1 MQYLQ
6 QTVTKGRY
14 TLPLIVFLTF
24 AGWIAVYFLI
34 PDLPREGKQLFEDV
48 LNTYLPD
55 WGIRA
60 LSLLTYFA
68 AGYFLIQFNN
78 RYLLIRRRASMQT
91 SFYLLFITACPVLHA
106 NYMAGLATVLLLF
119 AIYNLFKCYQS
130 PSPMGYVLNAFVF
143 LGFACLLFPHLMLFI
158 PVFLFGVSYVHSLSF
173 RNFMAAVIGLGIP
186 IWLLWSYAFLTKSME
201 LFYAPFLEL
210 IVFEPLNP
218 ENLQHPSL
226 ATSLYFFI
234 VFIIT
239 AAFCM
244 TNANKDK
251 ISTRI
256 YLRFIITFVFFL
268 FVYVFLQPGRSA
280 FLLPPILTGVSILAA
295 HYFVLTNS
303 KASNL
308 FFICTVLGLMFLFGF
323 NIWILS

>member
-14 TLPLIVFLTF
+14 TLPLTVFLTCIS
-24 AGWIAVYFLI
+24 WIGVYFLL
-34 PDLPREGKQLFEDV
+34 PDIPREAKQPFEDI
-48 LNTYLPD
+48 LNAYLPD
-55 WGIRA
+55 WGVRL
-60 LSLLTYFA
+60 LSLLSYFA

-78 RYLLIRRRASMQT
+78 RYLLIQRRASLQT
-91 SFYLLFITACPVLHA
+91 AIFLLFITACPMLHT
-106 NYMAGLATVLLLF
+106 NYMAGVATIFLLF

-130 PSPMGYVLNAFVF
+130 PSPMGYVTNAFVF
-143 LGFACLLFPHLMLFI
+143 VSFAGLLFPHLFLFV
-158 PVFLFGVSYVHSLSF
+158 PVFLFGVSYIHNLSF
-173 RNFMAAVIGLGIP
+173 RNFLAALLGLGVP
-186 IWLLWSYAFLTKSME
+186 IWLLWSYAFLTKEME
-201 LFYAPFLEL
+201 LFYTPFQEL
-210 IVFEPLNP
+210 IRFEPFRI
-218 ENLQHPSL
+218 ESLQHESL
-226 ATSLYFFI
+226 ATFFYFFI
-234 VFIIT
+234 VFIIS

-256 YLRFIITFVFFL
+256 YLRFIIAFVFCL
-268 FVYVFLQPGRSA
+268 FVYVILQPAQST
-280 FLLPPILTGVSILAA
+280 FLLPSIFTGVSILAA

-308 FFICTVLGLMFLFGF
+308 FFICTVIGLILLFGF